1 MFLKQNMEIFD
12 TELWEILEALSIG
25 GKMAKIGSIPIKV
38 FCDLQRTLKAITL
51 LFICQKDQFLR
62 VFIYQKAGELQDNR
76 HPITFQWIPSH
87 SGFIK
92 NDKGDLVAKDR
103 AGKGKD

>member
-1 MFLKQNMEIFD
+1 MFLRQNMEMFD
-12 TELWEILEALSIG
+12 AELWAILEALSIG
-25 GKMAKIGSIPIKV
+25 NKIAKIGSTPIKV
-38 FCDLQRTLKAITL
+38 FCDSQRALKAITL
-51 LFICQKDQFLR
+51 LFICQKDRFLR
-62 VFIYQKAGELQDNR
+62 FFIYQKAGGLQDNR

-87 SGFIK
+87 SGLIR